1 MGLWALWRK
10 ISPAAGFR
18 TCPVSL
24 RHSSETFLHPEPQ
37 TYFFASFRVL
47 EDEGLPRGP
56 NPEGPTYTTIMES
69 GPQTKIGMVFWGPN
83 SIGSVYGPSGEV
95 LYDPRCKD
103 ACNTDPI
110 S

>member
-1 MGLWALWRK
+1 MF
-10 ISPAAGFR
+10 SGFVYGVVGVMEEKLSSCR
-18 TCPVSL
+18 FSHPCPVSL

-69 GPQTKIGMVFWGPN
+69 GPQNQNRDGFLG
-83 SIGSVYGPSGEV
+83 
-95 LYDPRCKD
+95 
-103 ACNTDPI
+103 A
-110 S
+110 